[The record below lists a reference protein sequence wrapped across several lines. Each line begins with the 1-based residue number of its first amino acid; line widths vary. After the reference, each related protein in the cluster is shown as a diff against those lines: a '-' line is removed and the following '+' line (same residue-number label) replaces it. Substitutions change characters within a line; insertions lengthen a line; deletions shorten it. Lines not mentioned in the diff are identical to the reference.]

1 MATTVSRGT
10 WIAAALVAGLVAGI
24 VRDAFEIFVL
34 WGSAGPAAA
43 TAYLTGFATVLLGSS
58 AVGMRWAPAV
68 GTVVSLALGILWA
81 CGYIWTAQRQRQL
94 LARPL
99 ISGLVFG
106 AGVYFLTFALLLPA
120 GRFVPMTVYTF
131 GRDIVAYTIFFGLP
145 LAAIV
150 ARFARV
156 AA

>member
-1 MATTVSRGT
+1 MATTVSRHT
-10 WIAAALVAGLVAGI
+10 WIAAALVAGLIAGI
-24 VRDAFEIFVL
+24 LRDAYEICLL
-34 WGSAGPAAA
+34 WSSAGPAGAA
-43 TAYLTGFATVLLGSS
+43 AYLTGFATVLLGSS
-58 AVGMRWAPAV
+58 AAGMRWALAV

-81 CGYIWTAQRQRQL
+81 FGYVWSAQRQRQL

-106 AGVYFLTFALLLPA
+106 AGVYVLTFALLLPA

-131 GRDIVAYTIFFGLP
+131 GRDIVAYTVFFGVP